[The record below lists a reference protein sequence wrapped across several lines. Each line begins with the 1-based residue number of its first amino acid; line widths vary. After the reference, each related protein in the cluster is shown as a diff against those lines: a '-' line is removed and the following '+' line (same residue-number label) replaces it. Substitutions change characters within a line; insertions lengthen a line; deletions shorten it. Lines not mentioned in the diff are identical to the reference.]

1 MSKLRD
7 DQALRGEVRVRL
19 DSYLDNPGEH
29 GAECVIEGLCDL
41 FEAHLTQAGPV
52 TRYQCPPNCL
62 QGLPIHSEGC
72 PNRPSTPPQAGN
84 RGTPGFEAWDASLDE
99 AVALVLFRA
108 AGWMTNDRATSAL
121 AFLVDTARKGSAPAP
136 PGSAAGAREPF
147 KNAIVCECGAKN
159 IGDASAGMIPVYV
172 TDSLEAS
179 KPVAF
184 FRYGDQAVKWAG
196 DNYADRY
203 QVGGRAPAAPPDS
216 AAAPPVVTKPGPLLG
231 GCPRC
236 AHLRAMLP
244 PGATVECS
252 ACGTARAD
260 TPPVHA
266 PDSAAKGPTDGK

>member
-72 PNRPSTPPQAGN
+72 PNRPAAPPQAGN

-216 AAAPPVVTKPGPLLG
+216 AA
-231 GCPRC
+231 
-236 AHLRAMLP
+236 
-244 PGATVECS
+244 
-252 ACGTARAD
+252 
-260 TPPVHA
+260 
-266 PDSAAKGPTDGK
+266 KGPTE